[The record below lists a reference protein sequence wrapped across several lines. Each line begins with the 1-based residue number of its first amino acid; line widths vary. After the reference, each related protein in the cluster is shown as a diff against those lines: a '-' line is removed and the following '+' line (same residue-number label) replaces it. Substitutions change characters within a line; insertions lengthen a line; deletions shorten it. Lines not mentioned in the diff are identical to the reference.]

1 MKKCLSL
8 LLWISIFVS
17 VSWGQTAPFELSLQ
31 PIQIG
36 GLPGLQ
42 SYAYGQANGKWL
54 LVGGRLD
61 GLHRRQPF
69 ASFDV
74 QGNNQTILVVD
85 PVSRQQWSRS
95 LDGLPV
101 AIQEQLSSTNMEF
114 HQEGDFLYLI
124 GGYGYHNASASR
136 KTFANLTALQL
147 PGLVDAIISGAE
159 IGGYFRQISDEQ
171 FAVTGGHL
179 KKINQTW
186 CLVGGNRFDGNYNP
200 NGNPTYTQVY
210 TNAVRKFRLV
220 DDGTNI
226 QITHLP
232 GLTDPNLLHRRDYNA
247 VPQILPDGREGI
259 TAFSGVFQ
267 PTVNLPFLNSVTIDS
282 TGHQENPG
290 FQQFYNHYHCA
301 VLPVYSGQNKEMHT
315 LFFGG
320 IAQFYDSAGVLV
332 QDNNVPFVRTIAR
345 ITRDS
350 LGVMTEYKLPQE
362 MPGFLGAG
370 SEFIRIPNL
379 PTYANGVIK
388 LDELSADTQ
397 LVGYIFG
404 GIRSSAP
411 NIFFSNT
418 GTQSDANNQL
428 FAVRLIRNQV
438 TSAHTLNSQSKSSL
452 KLRVSPNPNQGI
464 FRVSYHLDK
473 ASSVRLLVLDS
484 QGREILNQHYAK
496 VKPGNHEIEYDA
508 IPSNGGKFLY
518 LKLETQDE
526 TASRKIILRR

>member
-1 MKKCLSL
+1 MKKFLSL
-8 LLWISIFVS
+8 LLGISVFVS
-17 VSWGQTAPFELSLQ
+17 KSWAQTAPFELSLE

-36 GLPGLQ
+36 ELPGLQ

-74 QGNNQTILVVD
+74 QGNNSELLVVD
-85 PVSRQQWSRS
+85 PVTRQMWSRS
-95 LDGLPV
+95 TGNLPI

-124 GGYGYHNASASR
+124 GGYGYHNATSTR
-136 KTFANLTALQL
+136 RTFANLTAIQVPALIE
-147 PGLVDAIISGAE
+147 AIVSGSE
-159 IGGYFRQISDEQ
+159 IGAYFRQISDEQ

-210 TNAVRKFRLV
+210 TNAVRKFRLA

-247 VPQILPDGREGI
+247 VPQILPDGQEGI

-301 VLPVYSGQNKEMHT
+301 VLPVYSGQKKEMHT

-320 IAQFYDSAGVLV
+320 IAQYYDSAGVLV

-350 LGVMTEYKLPQE
+350 LGVMTEYRLPQE

-370 SEFIRIPNL
+370 SEFIPLTNL
-379 PTYANGVIK
+379 PSYANGVIK
-388 LDELSADTQ
+388 LDELQADTQ

-411 NIFFSNT
+411 NIFFANT
-418 GTQSDANNQL
+418 GTQSVANNQL
-428 FAVRLIRNQV
+428 FAVRLIRNQI
-438 TSAHTLNSQSKSSL
+438 TSAHTLNKQSKSSL
-452 KLRVSPNPNQGI
+452 MLRVSPNPNQGS
-464 FRVSYHLDK
+464 FRVGFHLNK
-473 ASSVRLLVLDS
+473 ASNVRLVLLDS
-484 QGREILNQHYAK
+484 HGREILNQHHAN
-496 VKPGNHEIEYDA
+496 VKPGDHELEYDA
-508 IPSNGGKFLY
+508 FPSNWAKFIY
-518 LKLETQDE
+518 LKLETQEE
-526 TASRKIILRR
+526 TASRKIILKR